1 MHIMANLLLCLES
14 ERGVRDMNRKR
25 VTRILSSVAAAGVA
39 LLTGLP
45 ALGHHSYVMFD
56 DKTTVDLEGTVKQW
70 RFTKPHTWLILT
82 VEVSGTSN
90 DWAIEG
96 PTTNGLQPR
105 GWSQSTFKPGD
116 RIKVEINP
124 LRDGRKGGALIKATL
139 ADGTILTEPHSR

>member
-1 MHIMANLLLCLES
+1 
-14 ERGVRDMNRKR
+14 MNRKR
-25 VTRILSSVAAAGVA
+25 VTRTLHAVAVAGIA
-39 LLTGLP
+39 LLPVLP
-45 ALGHHSYVMFD
+45 AGAHHSYAMFD
-56 DKTTVDLEGTVKQW
+56 DKKTVDLEGTVKQW

-82 VEVSGTSN
+82 VEENGKSN

-124 LRDGRKGGALIKATL
+124 MRDGRSGGAFIKATL
-139 ADGTILTEPHSR
+139 PDGTILTEPHSR